1 MDIIYT
7 DKNFIEKGVL
17 LNVSFDIE
25 IGKYGTSENDF
36 ELTIS
41 TNVRDVNFDEGSLF
55 YIENTEFGG
64 QVENKKVDTSKN
76 TITFMGKTFRGMLE
90 KEYVQPPNG
99 SAYLILNGE
108 ANEILNELISNRFG
122 DLYEVENIGQSGIEV
137 NYSVRDMNLLDAIE
151 KSLWKSNARLEILF
165 NNGKVRLQAKPI
177 QDLSEIIQY
186 DNSYGLSMIAETPKK
201 AYNHI
206 LALGKGELTERL
218 RVNLYKKKDGSWT
231 TSSNTYFKG
240 LERKTYKYEDVNC
253 DDTTELINQAI
264 DKVNELN
271 GTEKLDISFTSDNA
285 ELFDIVGAKEE
296 ITGISFKQQ
305 ITQKILKG
313 SIYGD
318 FENTKISYKVGG

>member
-108 ANEILNELISNRFG
+108 ANEVLNELISNRFG

-201 AYNHI
+201 SYNHI

-218 RVNLYKKKDGSWT
+218 RVNLYKKKDGTWT
-231 TSSNTYFKG
+231 TSSNTHFKG

-271 GTEKLDISFTSDNA
+271 GTEKLYISFTSDNA